1 VKDAVL
7 GGLQRAVVAEG
18 VSSARWFSSIVA
30 GYRRRMS
37 QGDGGRLVAVSVELT
52 PDQERWL
59 RTTAE
64 RVGES
69 PDALVRQAIQLLR
82 RLSTFRRLA

>member
-1 VKDAVL
+1 
-7 GGLQRAVVAEG
+7 
-18 VSSARWFSSIVA
+18 
-30 GYRRRMS
+30 MS